1 MTAPDPGLT
10 ELIAAHQLVSTDT
23 IFHRNGMVQRPEC
36 KCGELM
42 HWAGAYPAHL
52 ALVVEQHTNGRT
64 AELATKVKELEA
76 DITHRKVRNTISR
89 MGRDDDPETIAA
101 WRETVMGW
109 MYRAETAELEAEDLK
124 STIARVEAAMEKAPV
139 YQLACEH
146 RFDEPYETV
155 EVIELRRVRAA
166 LGGEQQ

>member
-1 MTAPDPGLT
+1 MSAPDPGLT
-10 ELIAAHQLVSTDT
+10 DLIAAHRWDDRRGICECMYS
-23 IFHRNGMVQRPEC
+23 PEFGPGTRYEWMGV
-36 KCGELM
+36 KAWAAHVALM
-42 HWAGAYPAHL
+42 
-52 ALVVEQHTNGRT
+52 VEQHTNGRT

-109 MYRAETAELEAEDLK
+109 MHRAETAELEAEDLK
-124 STIARVEAAMEKAPV
+124 STIARVEAAIEKAPV

-166 LGGEQQ
+166 LEGEQQ